1 MIGRAAWI
9 ALSTVSGLGPV
20 RFRSLVDTFGSPVAA
35 LDAGPDAIAA
45 TITIPDSAREELA
58 GMAARLEG
66 IEAELLSLEEQ
77 GVSALTWEDAEYPAR
92 LLATSSPPPVLW
104 WRSERCSSQSE
115 AAAAVVG
122 SREISDRGREEAY
135 AIGFALAEA
144 GVAVVSGLATGI
156 DAAAHEG
163 ALDSGGPTLGVCGC
177 GILTALV
184 RGRGGLAQRVA
195 EGGGL
200 CSELTPT
207 APLVPKTLFARDRI
221 IAGLADAVIVVEAR
235 AEGGAVHTAK
245 CARQAGRPVLA
256 VAWEQDH
263 PAPGNRQLLRGG
275 AKALEPG
282 ADVAAA
288 LEELIRD

>member
-1 MIGRAAWI
+1 M
-9 ALSTVSGLGPV
+9 
-20 RFRSLVDTFGSPVAA
+20 
-35 LDAGPDAIAA
+35 
-45 TITIPDSAREELA
+45 
-58 GMAARLEG
+58 
-66 IEAELLSLEEQ
+66 
-77 GVSALTWEDAEYPAR
+77 
-92 LLATSSPPPVLW
+92 
-104 WRSERCSSQSE
+104 
-115 AAAAVVG
+115 
-122 SREISDRGREEAY
+122 
-135 AIGFALAEA
+135 
-144 GVAVVSGLATGI
+144 
-156 DAAAHEG
+156 
-163 ALDSGGPTLGVCGC
+163 
-177 GILTALV
+177 
-184 RGRGGLAQRVA
+184 AQRVA